1 MANIEDKVK
10 ALIADHLG
18 IDESEVTN
26 DKRFE
31 QDLDA
36 DSLDVVEL
44 TMMFEKEFQINITDD
59 EMKEFVT
66 AGDAIECVTKHLS

>member
-1 MANIEDKVK
+1 MANIEEKAK
-10 ALIADHLG
+10 ALIADYIG
-18 IDESEVTN
+18 VSESEVTN
-26 DKRFE
+26 DKKFE
-31 QDLDA
+31 QDLGA

-66 AGDAIECVTKHLS
+66 VGDAIECVTKHLS

>member
-66 AGDAIECVTKHLS
+66 VGDAIECVTKQLS

>member
-66 AGDAIECVTKHLS
+66 VGDAVECVTKQLS

>member
-44 TMMFEKEFQINITDD
+44 TMTFEKEFQINITDD

-66 AGDAIECVTKHLS
+66 VGDAIECVTKRLS

>member
-10 ALIADHLG
+10 ALIADYLG

-66 AGDAIECVTKHLS
+66 VGDAVECVTKQLS

>member
-18 IDESEVTN
+18 IDESEVMN

-44 TMMFEKEFQINITDD
+44 TMTFEKEFQINITDD

-66 AGDAIECVTKHLS
+66 VGDAIECVTKHLS

>member
-1 MANIEDKVK
+1 MK

-66 AGDAIECVTKHLS
+66 VGDAIECVTKQLS